1 HVLMQMSEGKLIPIV
16 SWFFIG
22 MICFI
27 VIKSILDFVRGDHR
41 FSVRLQDSRFSVEL
55 FFTLFII
62 YTVVIIGFGLIYFI
76 LSIQGII
83 LVEFYEKMQ
92 FDVIG
97 SIVHCI
103 YFSGVT
109 LLTIGYG
116 DITPIGI
123 GRFRAIVE
131 ALIVYIL
138 PTAFVLKLVQSQG
151 RMDDKN
157 DHDKQ

>member
-1 HVLMQMSEGKLIPIV
+1 MIEGEMMPIV

-55 FFTLFII
+55 FYTLLII

-83 LVEFYEKMQ
+83 LVEFGEKRQ
-92 FDVIG
+92 VDVFG
-97 SIVHCI
+97 SIVHSI

-123 GRFRAIVE
+123 GRFLAIVE
-131 ALIVYIL
+131 ALIGYIL

>member
-1 HVLMQMSEGKLIPIV
+1 MMPIV

-55 FFTLFII
+55 FYTLLII

-83 LVEFYEKMQ
+83 LVEFGEKRQ
-92 FDVIG
+92 VDVFG
-97 SIVHCI
+97 SIVHSI

-123 GRFRAIVE
+123 GRFLAIVE
-131 ALIVYIL
+131 ALIGYIL